1 VKTVAVIGLGVMG
14 GPMAANLVRAG
25 FDVVGYNRTP
35 AKTER
40 LVAAGGRA
48 ARDIAG
54 AVADAEVVITML
66 PDSPDV
72 ERVVLGEG
80 GVFAHARP
88 DLLYIDASTIR
99 PEVSVRLAEEGGR
112 RRIRV
117 LDAPVSGGEKGAI
130 DGALSIMVGGAAAD
144 FEAARPVF
152 QAIGQTIV
160 QVGPAGAGQTVKAA
174 NQLVVAGII
183 GVVAE
188 AIVFLE
194 AHGVDTAAA
203 VRVLRGGAA
212 GSTILDR
219 KADSMLV
226 RDFTPGFRAELHH
239 KDLGIVQSAARQAGV
254 VLPLGA
260 TVAQLMAS
268 LTAQGHAGL
277 DHTALLQL
285 VDQLSGRR

>member
-268 LTAQGHAGL
+268 LTAQGHGGL